1 MKHWKTLTA
10 GEQLQAIIEDSYQ
23 RPQLIF
29 KDSTTCGISAHAKE
43 QLAEGTGR
51 LLEQATCYYLDL
63 LQYRSISNQVAKL
76 LGVTHQ
82 SPQVIV
88 VKDGKA
94 VYHVSHHAIQP
105 ADLLRHL

>member
-1 MKHWKTLTA
+1 MKHWKILNA
-10 GEQLQAIIEDSYQ
+10 EEQLQAIIEDSYQ
-23 RPQLIF
+23 SPQLIF

-43 QLAEGTGR
+43 KLAESTDR
-51 LLEQATCYYLDL
+51 LIGQATCYYLDL
-63 LQYRSISNQVAKL
+63 LQYRSISNLVAQQ

-88 VKDGKA
+88 LKDGKV

-105 ADLLRHL
+105 ADLLRHI